1 MKKYNVAVVG
11 VTGVVGQMFLKVLAE
26 YDFPI
31 KNLYLFASERSEG
44 KKVLFDGKEYVIKS
58 LSEDSF
64 KDVDIALFSAGA
76 SVSLKWAP
84 IAEASGAIVIDN
96 SKAFRMDDDCSLI
109 VPEININDYIGKRR
123 IIANPN
129 CSTIQSVIPLNALKK
144 YGLKR
149 VIYTT
154 YQAVSGSGSKGI
166 NDYYN
171 TINGE
176 DENFYPY
183 NISKTCIPQI
193 DSFLDNGYT
202 KEEIKMIEETK
213 KILHLPNL
221 SVTAT
226 CVRVPILYSHAVSVV
241 VELEEDFS
249 IEQIREDFK
258 NQEGLVLLDDCLKGI
273 YPTSIASNG
282 NDMVYVGRIRKDLSS
297 EKSLMFYCVADNIRK
312 GAASNAVMIAKKI
325 IEG

>member
-11 VTGVVGQMFLKVLAE
+11 ATGVVGQMFLNVLAE
-26 YDFPI
+26 YNFPI
-31 KNLYLFASERSEG
+31 DNLYLFASERSEG

-221 SVTAT
+221 AVTAT

-241 VELEEDFS
+241 VELEEEFNVD
-249 IEQIREDFK
+249 QIRKDFA
-258 NQEGLVLLDDCLKGI
+258 NQEGLVVLDDCLNGI

-282 NDMVYVGRIRKDLSS
+282 NDMVYVGRIRKDLSN